1 MWRIAWANVRGHLLR
16 TFATALSV
24 VFGVA
29 FVTGTFVFTDT
40 VHAAFERLFGST
52 VEGADLIVSVAD
64 TGQADGDA
72 SRGGVRTDVVDTV
85 RDVPGV
91 ADAEARFRGLA
102 KLARDDGTALGGFGA
117 LLQGIDAPR
126 MPGGVE
132 LRSGALPSD
141 DGDVAIDAASATELD
156 AAVGDDALLLLN
168 GPAKPYRISGIIE
181 PPGAVADLAGSTTV
195 VFTDAVAE
203 RLYGRGGATYIAVRA
218 ADDTDQ
224 TELRDRISQKVGAD
238 HVVLTVDE
246 LVTDSVS
253 QVGEFLGF
261 LTRGLLVFAGAALLV
276 GAIIIFNTF
285 GITVA
290 QRTRELALMQAVG
303 ADNRQV
309 MRAVLVEALIVGT
322 AGSGA
327 GVAVGVGGAVAL
339 RALLRLVDL
348 PLPSTRLVVEPRT
361 VAIGFGVGVV
371 VTLIAA
377 VGPALRASHRAPVE
391 ALRSASAG
399 DRTVVSTPRLIAGA
413 LSAGIAAAVLVGA
426 GLDRGGMTALAI
438 GAGTLI
444 LAIML
449 LAPLGAGPL
458 TALIGVPVRAFR
470 QLPGLLARANATRN
484 PGRTAATATAL
495 LIGLALVTFVLILV
509 SSFRTSLDRVIVEQ
523 FRADYQLQAVDQIG
537 YPTSVTDSADEIDG
551 IDLVSAAKVA
561 RGDVNGVERTLVAV
575 DATTLPSVYDFQVFE
590 GSLDT
595 LHDGGVAV
603 SKKLNI
609 PLGTTVAVRVG
620 SSGATSSRQVVALT
634 DDLHLPGTTRVG
646 QALVDVSTAGAA
658 VAGQQDLVAFVKVA
672 ADADRA
678 RVRKALETLVVEQ
691 PDVRV
696 ADTAELRAQVRDQT
710 DRLLGLVIG
719 LVLLSVIIS
728 FVGVVNALG
737 LSVVER
743 TSELGLLQALGM
755 TQRQARQMIR
765 WESVIITILG
775 TVAGVGLGLGFGW
788 LGVRVLRDEGLTAFT
803 IPTEQIAIA
812 VLVMLVAGVF
822 ASVLPARRAS
832 QVDVLRA
839 VTME

>member
-40 VHAAFERLFGST
+40 VHAAFERLFGSA
-52 VEGADLIVSVAD
+52 VEGADLIVLAAD
-64 TGQADGDA
+64 RGQADSSA
-72 SRGGVRTDVVDTV
+72 ARGGVDPNVVETLTQT
-85 RDVPGV
+85 PGV

-117 LLQGIDAPR
+117 LLQGIDTPR
-126 MPGGVE
+126 MAGAVE
-132 LRSGALPSD
+132 LRNGDLPND
-141 DGDVAIDAASATELD
+141 DAAVAIDAASAEELGRT
-156 AAVGDDALLLLN
+156 VGDEALLLLN
-168 GPAKPYRISGIIE
+168 GPAEPYRISGIIE
-181 PPGAVADLAGSTTV
+181 PPGAVQDLAGSTTV

-203 RLYGRGGATYIAVRA
+203 RLYGTDGATYIAVRA
-218 ADDTDQ
+218 ADDTNL
-224 TELRDRISQKVGAD
+224 TELRDRISKQVGAG
-238 HVVLTVDE
+238 VTVLTVDE

-261 LTRGLLVFAGAALLV
+261 LTQGLLIFAGAALLV

-290 QRTRELALMQAVG
+290 QRTRELALVQAVG
-303 ADNRQV
+303 ADNRQI
-309 MRAVLVEALIVGT
+309 MRAVLVEAVFVGML
-322 AGSGA
+322 GSAIGVAA
-327 GVAVGVGGAVAL
+327 GVAGAVAL
-339 RALLRLVDL
+339 RALLRLVEL

-361 VAIGFGVGVV
+361 AAIGFAVGLV

-377 VGPALRASHRAPVE
+377 IGPALRAGHRAPVD

-399 DRTVVSTPRLIAGA
+399 SRTVVSTSRLVAGS
-413 LSAGIAAAVLVGA
+413 LVAGIAAAVLIGTA
-426 GLDRGGMTALAI
+426 LDRGGLAALAI
-438 GAGTLI
+438 GAGALT
-444 LAIML
+444 LAIVL

-458 TALIGVPVRAFR
+458 TALIGLPIRAVRR
-470 QLPGLLARANATRN
+470 LPGLLARANATRN

-495 LIGLALVTFVLILV
+495 LVGLALVTFVLIIV
-509 SSFRTSLDRVIVEQ
+509 SSFRSSLDRVIVEQ

-537 YPTSVTDSADEIDG
+537 YPTAVTDSAREIDG
-551 IDLVSAAKVA
+551 VDLVSAAKVT
-561 RGDVNGVERTLVAV
+561 RGDVNGNEHTVFAV
-575 DATTLPSVYDFQVFE
+575 DAATLPSVYDFRVLE
-590 GSLDT
+590 GSLEALT
-595 LHDGGVAV
+595 EGGVAV

-609 PLGTTVAVRVG
+609 PLGATVAVG
-620 SSGATSSRQVVALT
+620 TGAGQSDARQVVALT

-646 QALVDVSTAGAA
+646 QALIDVSTAGGA
-658 VAGQQDLVAFVKVA
+658 VTDQQDLVAFVKVA
-672 ADADRA
+672 GDADGA
-678 RVRKALETLVVEQ
+678 EVRQALDTLVAEQ
-691 PDVRV
+691 PDVRI

-710 DRLLGLVIG
+710 DRLLSLVIG
-719 LVLLSVIIS
+719 LVLLSVVIS

-755 TQRQARQMIR
+755 TQRQARQMVR

-775 TVAGVGLGLGFGW
+775 TVVGVALGTGFGW
-788 LGVRVLRDEGLTAFT
+788 LGVRVLRDDGLTALS
-803 IPTEQIAIA
+803 IPTDQIAIA
-812 VLVMLVAGVF
+812 VFVMLVAGVF

-839 VTME
+839 VTIE